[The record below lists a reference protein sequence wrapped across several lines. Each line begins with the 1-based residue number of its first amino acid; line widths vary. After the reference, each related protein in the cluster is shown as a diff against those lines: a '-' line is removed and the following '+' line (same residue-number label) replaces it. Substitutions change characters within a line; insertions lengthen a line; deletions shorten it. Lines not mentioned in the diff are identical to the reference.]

1 LALPFDLMMPAA
13 NGELVALRPVYLPMQ
28 RLRYDANEQ
37 AFLGKFFIA
46 LEDTLRRASS
56 RRLESAVRLQFTS
69 DGDAVDPP
77 NVEVSHTNFPLVEV
91 GVRARTVRDSL
102 RIRIIPEFD
111 LNGVDVWLG
120 ADPALAFQSRGARIQ
135 GMGVQTAVLS
145 IGLVGPPLDRPVTVV
160 LDTDRGTV
168 EPSSVE
174 IDATGVATARIRSA
188 GVGPATVTISSPELV
203 GDQIDLY
210 FTWPVVFLLASLL
223 GGALGG
229 WGRWLQ
235 LPAPERGRLA
245 AAMGKGTLLGVLA
258 AVIYYAIGVSLLHVD
273 VGVERFNEG
282 AVFAFAALAGLTGL
296 KVLGSGKAPSS

>member
-1 LALPFDLMMPAA
+1 MMPAA
-13 NGELVALRPVYLPMQ
+13 GGELVALRPVYLPMQ

-69 DGDAVDPP
+69 DGDAVEPS
-77 NVEVSHTNFPLVEV
+77 NVAVSHTNFPLVEV

-111 LNGVDVWLG
+111 LSGVDVWLG
-120 ADPALAFQSRGARIQ
+120 AEPALAFQSRGARIQ

-160 LDTDRGTV
+160 LNTDRGTV

-174 IDATGVATARIRSA
+174 IGATGVATARIRSA
-188 GVGPATVTISSPELV
+188 GVGPATVTLSSPELV
-203 GDQIDLY
+203 GDQIDLH
-210 FTWPVVFLLASLL
+210 FVWPFVFVLSALL

-229 WGRWLQ
+229 WGRWVQ
-235 LPAPERGRLA
+235 QARPERGRLVA
-245 AAMGKGTLLGVLA
+245 AIGKGTLLGVLA
-258 AVIYYAIGVSLLHVD
+258 AVIYYAIGVSLLHVE

-296 KVLGSGKAPSS
+296 KLLGSGKAAPS